1 MKQFTHHPTACY
13 ELPLKFKTTN
23 NEKQILIASKSSY
36 QIHYS
41 CFFSIIH
48 KIVQEYY

>member
-23 NEKQILIASKSSY
+23 NEKQSLIASKSSY

-48 KIVQEYY
+48 RIVQEYY